1 MVDNLADLLADLDI
15 EKDKLYE
22 VDFIVNDKLHKIY
35 YKEMTGEDYNKIRQ
49 KSILRKKE
57 IQLDGSITESQYIDD
72 DELRVNIILDMARD
86 EKGNRLFS
94 MTNPEHKTLVKKMK
108 FTTQSFLAYEM
119 GMKPER
125 DMLELQR
132 ANIKKMITQG

>member
-94 MTNPEHKTLVKKMK
+94 MTIRNLRR
-108 FTTQSFLAYEM
+108 L
-119 GMKPER
+119 
-125 DMLELQR
+125 
-132 ANIKKMITQG
+132 